1 MGYIIVGSEDGISI
15 VDPHGGSWAERTQ
28 GWPRSLSTST
38 SPALTDNDI
47 DGVCAGFAQQPA
59 HDPRTGGPMPTFG
72 AYYGTSADVSCLIKD
87 NGTVIDFA
95 GSDVTGAGVAIMDG
109 QFYHI
114 DNSNGR
120 LAKILAPI
128 DAITADDSAG
138 ASVMNGETGY
148 PEAFD
153 LTNIS
158 ASGGK
163 VVGGGGNGFTGIIS
177 NASATEA
184 TARGIPSF
192 KINRTYNTGYMVG
205 DIRGAWLANSKTV
218 DRSYKANTLTEVG
231 TVASA
236 AVETSAEL
244 TGYGPFPSG
253 NYFHRAADTDYN
265 SFGTASFCAMAW
277 VKQGGTMSSDF
288 DVIAC
293 VEDPSTSSAKQWTL
307 RWEAD
312 GALGFQI
319 GDGTATKHADSV
331 QSYEDGNWHFMVGVK
346 VGTSDCLLY
355 VDGVLV
361 SAVGSGLSKTLT
373 DTNAVFVIGT
383 HPATSFTN
391 RPNTTGLTTLVRV
404 SATEPTATQV
414 RQMYEA
420 EKGMFEANAK
430 CLLQSSSTDAVL
442 DVDVDKI
449 SGKVAVTQTD
459 SVTIWDGLVV
469 ESEPTIATG
478 GTTWEHTKLF
488 GEKRVEIND
497 ANLFYTAP
505 AEKLREV
512 AEVVRGMGSK
522 LPKGVDLGKA
532 KAWCIYDGTNQE
544 IDVSFNIDHVIRET
558 TGKYRFYFKI
568 PMKNDFFPVVGGG
581 QFEAA
586 TTENWQASNTDKT
599 RMVLHH
605 VDSAGAG
612 KNSTGEIIIAFGEL
626 ENE

>member
-1 MGYIIVGSEDGISI
+1 EDGISI
-15 VDPHGGSWAERTQ
+15 VDPHGGSWAERTV

-231 TVASA
+231 TVTEG
-236 AVETSAEL
+236 AVESGAEL
-244 TGYGPFPSG
+244 NGYSG
-253 NYFHRAADTDYN
+253 FSTSNYFMRADDA
-265 SFGTASFCAMAW
+265 
-277 VKQGGTMSSDF
+277 DF
-288 DVIAC
+288 DVGTGAFY
-293 VEDPSTSSAKQWTL
+293 VSFWMKTSGPSAEENLFNQVPDSGDWWGIVMSSAGAVRMDTNDGVTPTSTDATSVTNNVWTKIDAVHDTDDFVRMYHNGVMVSEKDFSAVTTL
-307 RWEAD
+307 S
-312 GALGFQI
+312 
-319 GDGTATKHADSV
+319 GTAQQLNIGAYDSP
-331 QSYEDGNWHFMVGVK
+331 S
-346 VGTSDCLLY
+346 
-355 VDGVLV
+355 
-361 SAVGSGLSKTLT
+361 GSPSG
-373 DTNAVFVIGT
+373 
-383 HPATSFTN
+383 PAT
-391 RPNTTGLTTLVRV
+391 TTTMSLVRM
-404 SATEPTATQV
+404 STTTPTATQV

-544 IDVSFNIDHVIRET
+544 IDVSFNIDHVTREA

-568 PMKNDFFPVVGGG
+568 PMKNDQYPVVGGG